1 LGKIHWV
8 FSRLH
13 HFFFFAPAATPAAAT
28 EEEKVVE
35 SRKDPV
41 NFSEPV
47 SDLEAGFFMG
57 AEMAF
62 SARQGLR
69 G

>member
-1 LGKIHWV
+1 V
-8 FSRLH
+8 NN
-13 HFFFFAPAATPAAAT
+13 ATGGFHVRIFTATTTSATTAAAT